1 MDQFDYII
9 IGAGSAGCVLANRL
23 SVNPA
28 TKVLLLEAGGKDSH
42 PLIHVPA
49 GFVKTMN
56 NPRYNWA
63 FESEPEPGTRDRK
76 LPIARGKALGGSSSI
91 NGMVYVRG
99 QARDYD
105 DWAQMGN
112 RGWSWDDVLPYFV
125 KSENREGATAAEP
138 WRGQGGE
145 LNVADIQ
152 QTYPMLDKVL
162 EAAQQAGY
170 PLNPDYNSG
179 DQEGWSYYQVT
190 QKNGRRWSTAKAFL
204 DPVKSRPNLR
214 IETHAYVTGLTME
227 GQRVTGVSYDQK
239 GQAKQAAAGLE
250 VLLSAGAVQSPQIL
264 ELSGIGRED
273 ILGDQGIKVRHVLS
287 GVGENYRDHMLVR
300 MVYRAK
306 DVTSL
311 NQQTKGFG
319 LVKEIAKYAFT
330 RKGALS
336 LPAGLLNGF
345 VRSRPDLEVPDL
357 QLRATHAS
365 FKDVRRRILD
375 DFPGITFAPNQSRPE
390 SRGTIHIKS
399 ADRTAPP
406 AIRPNFLSDEIDRQA
421 VVAGMRI
428 VRGVVKQPALQP
440 FIEQELAPCA
450 GAETDAELLDVA
462 RSTGVTIFHPVG
474 TCKMGQDPMAVVDQ
488 RLRVHGIQGL
498 RVVDASIMPTLTSGN
513 TNAPVIMIAEKAAAM
528 ILEDA
533 A

>member
-1 MDQFDYII
+1 
-9 IGAGSAGCVLANRL
+9 
-23 SVNPA
+23 
-28 TKVLLLEAGGKDSH
+28 
-42 PLIHVPA
+42 
-49 GFVKTMN
+49 
-56 NPRYNWA
+56 
-63 FESEPEPGTRDRK
+63 
-76 LPIARGKALGGSSSI
+76 
-91 NGMVYVRG
+91 
-99 QARDYD
+99 
-105 DWAQMGN
+105 
-112 RGWSWDDVLPYFV
+112 
-125 KSENREGATAAEP
+125 
-138 WRGQGGE
+138 
-145 LNVADIQ
+145 
-152 QTYPMLDKVL
+152 
-162 EAAQQAGY
+162 
-170 PLNPDYNSG
+170 
-179 DQEGWSYYQVT
+179 
-190 QKNGRRWSTAKAFL
+190 
-204 DPVKSRPNLR
+204 
-214 IETHAYVTGLTME
+214 ME

-239 GQAKQAAAGLE
+239 GQAKQAAAGRE